1 MDFFNGLN
9 QLNGKWG
16 QKAALN
22 KGNNLGNGLQKLE
35 GKVGGAS
42 LNGR

>member
-1 MDFFNGLN
+1 MDFLNGLN

-16 QKAALN
+16 QKVALRLR
-22 KGNNLGNGLQKLE
+22 KQSWKQFTKLE

-42 LNGR
+42 LNSR